1 MAAQAHKAFLW
12 LAKNTE
18 TRVLRSFMSTL
29 YTTLHENDQQRPLT
43 TELLLF
49 VLHTA
54 RGIPGSIDPKK
65 IFADPDLDAQI
76 KEMNQAIASKGISV
90 MPATFINGL
99 LLRGEGRVR
108 VPPCACFPVSPDML
122 TFIQALYD
130 QILTYSMDYDS
141 LIQLLYVRISWHIV

>member
-29 YTTLHENDQQRPLT
+29 YTTLHENDQPRPLT

-65 IFADPDLDAQI
+65 IFADPALDDQI
-76 KEMNQAIASKGISV
+76 KEMNQAIASKGIAV

-108 VPPCACFPVSPDML
+108 LTPPCFALLLRRPLMVSCRPY
-122 TFIQALYD
+122 TTRF
-130 QILTYSMDYDS
+130 
-141 LIQLLYVRISWHIV
+141 